1 MNPTNK
7 KVLFYK
13 TMKQTIKEEML
24 TIISHLFWFYNADMA
39 DMENQ
44 KDFKQSIE
52 KLELLVK
59 SEQ

>member
-1 MNPTNK
+1 
-7 KVLFYK
+7 
-13 TMKQTIKEEML
+13 MKQTIEEEML
-24 TIISHLFWFYNADMA
+24 TIISHLFWFYNTDMA
-39 DMENQ
+39 DIENQ

>member
-1 MNPTNK
+1 
-7 KVLFYK
+7 
-13 TMKQTIKEEML
+13 MKQTRKEEML